1 MTATLR
7 IFSVSV
13 FHPEQVHGAMNADST
28 EPFIFVSVVA
38 PGNAG
43 FTLAEK

>member
-1 MTATLR
+1 
-7 IFSVSV
+7 
-13 FHPEQVHGAMNADST
+13 VHGAMNSGP

-43 FTLAEK
+43 FALAEK

>member
-1 MTATLR
+1 
-7 IFSVSV
+7 
-13 FHPEQVHGAMNADST
+13 AMNSGP

-43 FTLAEK
+43 FALAEK